1 MWLDYKKNHSFIKKY
16 PSTKKTIS
24 HNLGCLSLIF
34 QVIGFLFTNLKPEMK
49 SHSFFYSFFFILFI
63 TLLFFFRVALTLR
76 NPDFLVFLRIP
87 NLKFFL
93 MFVGS
98 HARTNHSFLSCV
110 CGVLMLTPNFEP
122 SIIFLLF

>member
-1 MWLDYKKNHSFIKKY
+1 MGEERITKEFYNVVRLSKNHSFIKKY

-63 TLLFFFRVALTLR
+63 TLLFFF
-76 NPDFLVFLRIP
+76 
-87 NLKFFL
+87 
-93 MFVGS
+93 
-98 HARTNHSFLSCV
+98 
-110 CGVLMLTPNFEP
+110 
-122 SIIFLLF
+122 